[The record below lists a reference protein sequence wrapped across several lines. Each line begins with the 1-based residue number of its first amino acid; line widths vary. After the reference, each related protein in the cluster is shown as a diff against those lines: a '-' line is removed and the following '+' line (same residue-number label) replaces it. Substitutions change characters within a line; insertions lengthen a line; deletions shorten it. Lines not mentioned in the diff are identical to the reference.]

1 MDIKLILALLI
12 LAPLVGSVLSG
23 VFSRTMSKTAV
34 NWITIPLMILS
45 FVLSSWV
52 AYDVLA
58 LGHTYTITVYSW
70 ATVGTLN
77 LSIGLMVDQLTVFMM
92 IVVTFVSTLVHI
104 YSIGYMRD
112 DPGYARFFSYISGFT
127 FMMLCLVMADNFLML
142 FFGWEGVGLFSYLLI
157 GFWFDKDKA
166 NKASFK
172 AFLAN
177 RVGDLGFMLGIAAVL
192 YYFNTLSYADVFAS
206 VGFLAQQGYTLD
218 FLGYNF
224 DAVTIICLLLFVGA
238 IGKSAQVPIHIWLEG
253 SMEGP
258 TPISALI
265 HAATMVT
272 AGVFMVARLSPMFE
286 LSIPALSTVMV
297 IGATTCLFMG
307 ILAIVQTDIK
317 RLVAY
322 CTLSQL
328 GYMMVAQGAS
338 AFSIGMFHLMTH
350 AGFKALLFLAAGSVI
365 IGMHHEQ
372 DMRKMGG
379 LRKYMPITYVC
390 TLIGA
395 LALAAIPPFAGFYSK
410 DLIIEAAGLST
421 IPGAGYAFVM
431 VTACA
436 FVTAFYTF
444 KMFFFVFHGKE
455 RMSPEVRATI
465 RESSASILIPL
476 ILLSIPAALAG
487 IYFFN
492 PALHGFFG
500 DSIYVAPELNVAAQ
514 LAAEPAT
521 QSPWSFMAHAV
532 HTLPFWLAILG
543 VVSAYVC
550 YVLVPSIPK
559 TIAKIFSPIYWFL
572 LKKYLIDDLYD
583 IVIGRGG
590 WLLGFVLWKGV
601 DVFVIDRTLVHG
613 SANLIYYSGSKLRKL
628 QSGYLYHYAF
638 VMVASLLALLIWM
651 VIGS

>member
-1 MDIKLILALLI
+1 MDIKLMLTLLI

-34 NWITIPLMILS
+34 NWITISLMILS

-52 AYDVLA
+52 AYDVLVF
-58 LGHTYTITVYSW
+58 GHTYTITVYNW
-70 ATVGTLN
+70 AVVGTLN

-92 IVVTFVSTLVHI
+92 IVVTFVSTLVHV
-104 YSIGYMRD
+104 YSIAYMRD

-192 YYFNTLSYADVFAS
+192 YYFNTLSYSDVFAN

-286 LSIPALSTVMV
+286 LSIPALSTVIV

-317 RLVAY
+317 RLIAY

-500 DSIYVAPELNVAAQ
+500 DSIYVAPELNVTAQ
-514 LAAEPAT
+514 LAAESAT
-521 QSPWSFMAHAV
+521 QTPWTFMEHAV

-543 VVSAYVC
+543 VLSAYVC

-590 WLLGFVLWKGV
+590 WLLGLILWKGI

-638 VMVASLLALLIWM
+638 VMVASLLALFVWM